1 MTMRSLLALGIS
13 GGLIPC
19 PTALVVLLSA
29 IALGRIGV
37 GLVLIV
43 AFSSG
48 LAAVLMG
55 VGLLFVHGRRLF
67 DRLPAENRFTRLLPL
82 TGAALVIV
90 TGVVMTAQALASVG
104 RLSV

>member
-1 MTMRSLLALGIS
+1 MRSLLALGIS

-29 IALGRIGV
+29 IALGRIGL
-37 GLVLIV
+37 GLLLIV
-43 AFSSG
+43 AFSAG

-67 DRLPAENRFTRLLPL
+67 DRLPAENRLVRLLPL

-90 TGVVMTAQALASVG
+90 TGVVMTAQAVASVG

>member
-1 MTMRSLLALGIS
+1 MRSLLAMGIS

-29 IALGRIGV
+29 IALGRVGF

-43 AFSSG
+43 SSSAG
-48 LAAVLMG
+48 LAAVLMA

-67 DRLPAENRFTRLLPL
+67 DRLPLENKLLRWLPL
-82 TGAALVIV
+82 TGAGLVIV
-90 TGVVMTAQALASVG
+90 TGVIMTIQAIGSVG
-104 RLSV
+104 RLSL